1 MNSLLFL
8 LLSTNNSRNYCNMA
22 QEITI
27 LEDLSLM
34 RFIGY
39 IDAKIEDCKEREPVP
54 QEISAWEEM
63 KKYIDSFILVQ
74 KSM

>member
-1 MNSLLFL
+1 
-8 LLSTNNSRNYCNMA
+8 MA

-39 IDAKIEDCKEREPVP
+39 VDAKIEDCKERDPVP
-54 QEISAWEEM
+54 QEIRAWEEM
-63 KKYIDSFILVQ
+63 KKYIDSLILV
-74 KSM
+74 KKAM

>member
-1 MNSLLFL
+1 
-8 LLSTNNSRNYCNMA
+8 MA

-39 IDAKIEDCKEREPVP
+39 IDAKIEECKKREPVP
-54 QEISAWEEM
+54 QEICAWEEM
-63 KKYIDSFILVQ
+63 RKYINSLMLV
-74 KSM
+74 KNTM

>member
-1 MNSLLFL
+1 
-8 LLSTNNSRNYCNMA
+8 MA

-39 IDAKIEDCKEREPVP
+39 GKAEENRGRE
-54 QEISAWEEM
+54 
-63 KKYIDSFILVQ
+63 
-74 KSM
+74 

>member
-1 MNSLLFL
+1 
-8 LLSTNNSRNYCNMA
+8 MA

-39 IDAKIEDCKEREPVP
+39 IDAKIEDCKNREPIP
-54 QEISAWEEM
+54 QEIVAWEEM
-63 KKYIDSFILVQ
+63 KNYINSLILV
-74 KSM
+74 KNTI

>member
-1 MNSLLFL
+1 
-8 LLSTNNSRNYCNMA
+8 MA

-39 IDAKIEDCKEREPVP
+39 IDAKIEECKKREPVP
-54 QEISAWEEM
+54 QEICAWEEM
-63 KKYIDSFILVQ
+63 RKYIDSLMLV
-74 KSM
+74 KNTM

>member
-1 MNSLLFL
+1 
-8 LLSTNNSRNYCNMA
+8 MA

-39 IDAKIEDCKEREPVP
+39 IDAKIEDCKDREPIP
-54 QEISAWEEM
+54 QEIAAWEEM
-63 KKYIDSFILVQ
+63 KNYINSLILV
-74 KSM
+74 KNTI

>member
-1 MNSLLFL
+1 
-8 LLSTNNSRNYCNMA
+8 MA

-39 IDAKIEDCKEREPVP
+39 IDAKIEDCKDREPIP
-54 QEISAWEEM
+54 QEIVAWEEM
-63 KKYIDSFILVQ
+63 KNYINSLILV
-74 KSM
+74 KNTI